1 MTNSGE
7 EEVKEFNETIE
18 IKPSPDNEDDEII
31 EPVTIEEKE
40 TPTPSSEDEQP
51 VEEEQEEE
59 EIEDAPIQAEEP
71 EEVKGPKPVEG
82 ETPREKA
89 LRLETARLKGLLR
102 KERQEE
108 LFVKQPTSKHE
119 EDLSEYDPEEL
130 KRFETLAIRMGFA
143 KKDEIMRDSV
153 QEKNSAEFDT
163 FIEAHPEY
171 SPENDPDGTLWN
183 TFKSE
188 FALYQPPQDPKTLRK
203 VLNKVHNEIY
213 GVQPASNLNKIN
225 AQQQKLK
232 VASHT
237 GSQASSRVSATPI
250 VKAPNTN
257 IRLDMLK
264 GFDEDEMKELG
275 A

>member
-31 EPVTIEEKE
+31 EPVPIEEKE

-59 EIEDAPIQAEEP
+59 IEEAPIQAEEP

-130 KRFETLAIRMGFA
+130 KRFETLAIKMGFA

-237 GSQASSRVSATPI
+237 GSQASSRVSEKAP